1 MCGINAYIYTEVKG
15 EEMAARKTKNQTER
29 TKDLIRSGQ
38 LLKVLMNH
46 ALSDSG
52 DTMTA
57 SQVQAAKILLAKTNP
72 DLKAVEV
79 KAETDNTVRITW
91 GDDK

>member
-1 MCGINAYIYTEVKG
+1 MCYKCCIYTEVKG

-91 GDDK
+91 GDEK

>member
-1 MCGINAYIYTEVKG
+1 
-15 EEMAARKTKNQTER
+15 MAARKTKNQTER

-52 DTMTA
+52 DKMTA

-72 DLKAVEV
+72 DLRAVEV